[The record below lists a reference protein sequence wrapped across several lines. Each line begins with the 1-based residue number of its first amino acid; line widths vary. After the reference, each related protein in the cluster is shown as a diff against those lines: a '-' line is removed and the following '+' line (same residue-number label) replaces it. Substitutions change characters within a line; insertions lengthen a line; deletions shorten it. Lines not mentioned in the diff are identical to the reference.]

1 MTSYKKRL
9 AVPAVLALLILI
21 PVFVTNDYLL
31 HLLIYMSMYSILG
44 MGFSMMWKNRLITC
58 GQAGFWAVGA
68 YTSAL
73 LVTRVG
79 FSFWITLP
87 LSGMMSALFALFIFS
102 AALRAGPLVFFGISL
117 VSSFIVMEVLGTV
130 EFFGGWEGLLDI
142 PSPAIGSFV
151 FLSKTSYYYL
161 VLVLLI
167 VNVIVYYALYRSRI
181 GRAWTAIG
189 SSVRL
194 GEAQGINVY
203 RYRLAASVIACFFAG
218 VVGAFYASYQN
229 LLVPNTFS
237 FLLSIYVQMFALI
250 GGLSFF
256 IAGPI
261 VGAGVMVFFPE
272 LLRVTEQFQP
282 IFFGILI
289 ILIVI
294 FLPGGVLSIPE
305 RFSRVARLFK
315 RGIGRPTITR

>member
-1 MTSYKKRL
+1 MI
-9 AVPAVLALLILI
+9 AIIFPLLILLPFI
-21 PVFVTNDYLL
+21 IRNDYVL
-31 HLLIYMSMYSILG
+31 HLLIFTCMYSVLG
-44 MGFSMMWKNRLITC
+44 MGFSIMWKNRLISC
-58 GQAGFWAVGA
+58 GQAGFFAIGA

-73 LVTRVG
+73 LVMKAG
-79 FSFWITLP
+79 FSFWLAFPIAGLA
-87 LSGMMSALFALFIFS
+87 SALFALVIFS
-102 AALRAGPLVFFGISL
+102 AALRAGPLIFFGMSL

-130 EFFGGWEGLLDI
+130 EYFGGWEGLMGI
-142 PSPAIGSFV
+142 PRPQAASYV

-161 VLVLLI
+161 AMVLLLLNI
-167 VNVIVYYALYRSRI
+167 VVFYALYNSRI

-194 GEAQGINVY
+194 AEAQGINVY
-203 RYRLAASVIACFFAG
+203 RYRLAASVVACFFAG
-218 VVGAFYASYQN
+218 VIGAFYAHYQN
-229 LLVPNTFS
+229 LLVPTTFS

-261 VGAGVMVFFPE
+261 VGAGLMVFLPE

-282 IFFGILI
+282 IFHSILI

-294 FLPGGVLSIPE
+294 FLPGGLLSAPR
-305 RFSRVARLFK
+305 RFPGLTPMLRSILGGGAT
-315 RGIGRPTITR
+315 GG